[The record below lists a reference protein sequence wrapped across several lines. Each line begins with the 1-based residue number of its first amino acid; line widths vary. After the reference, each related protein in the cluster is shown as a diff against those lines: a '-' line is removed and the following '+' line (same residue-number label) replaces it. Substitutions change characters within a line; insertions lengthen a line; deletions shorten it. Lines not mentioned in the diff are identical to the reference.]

1 MQSCTLALPI
11 SKCLFLSV
19 QLIAEGILFINQWY
33 DNPLQCSCLEN
44 PMDRGAWW
52 AAVYGVAQSRTR
64 LKRLS
69 SSSSSR
75 DILHKTLP
83 TGIAY
88 IRTSIMTTIKILF
101 TERSWSSLLINN
113 YCQSIKFMV
122 MCGVCV
128 CMGYTI
134 SYSRGS
140 STPRDKS
147 CVSCISCIGR
157 QILYHQ
163 HHLGSPQNFQLS
175 NIIKYRRAPKDS
187 EQGRNLPR
195 RREGCV
201 LLTAVPSEITLESS
215 QIILSVSMWRNF
227 VLFACQ
233 YKS

>member
-19 QLIAEGILFINQWY
+19 QLIVEGILFINQWY
-33 DNPLQCSCLEN
+33 GNPLQCSCLEN

-64 LKRLS
+64 LKQLS

-101 TERSWSSLLINN
+101 TERSWSSLLIITVRVSNLWL
-113 YCQSIKFMV
+113 CV
-122 MCGVCV
+122 GCV
-128 CMGYTI
+128 CAWRTI

-140 STPRDKS
+140 SPPRDKS

-163 HHLGSPQNFQLS
+163 HHLGSPQNFQLN

-187 EQGRNLPR
+187 EQGRNLSR

-201 LLTAVPSEITLESS
+201 LLTAVPREITLESS
-215 QIILSVSMWRNF
+215 QIINFYVEKLCTVCLSIQVI
-227 VLFACQ
+227 
-233 YKS
+233 K